1 MNHLVE
7 IRGKT
12 HHIRLPDALAD
23 GQAFPLTVDGK
34 SFTGVWLR
42 RECQLI
48 LVDDKGLERNY
59 RLRDTG
65 AQKDEGEAET
75 KLAGLEAIVRPD
87 VPGQT
92 QRSKAQGDGTAV
104 IKSPIT
110 GKALKVLVKVG
121 DLVDAGTPLVI
132 VEAMKMENRLFAPG
146 PGKVQQVS
154 VKDGDAVQTGKEL
167 FRIAPPPQAAK
178 G

>member
-12 HHIRLPDALAD
+12 HQIRLPDALAD
-23 GQAFPLTVDGK
+23 GQTFPLKIDGK
-34 SFTGVWLR
+34 AYSGIWLR

-48 LVDDKGLERNY
+48 LIDDKGLERNY

-65 AQKDEGEAET
+65 WTKDEGEAET
-75 KLAGLEAIVRPD
+75 RLLGLEAIVRPD
-87 VPGQT
+87 VPGQA
-92 QRSKAQGDGTAV
+92 QRSNAQGDGTAV

-110 GKALKVLVKVG
+110 GKVLKVMVKVG
-121 DLVDAGTPLVI
+121 DLVDGGTPLVI

-146 PGKVQQVS
+146 PGKVDKVT

-167 FRIAPPPQAAK
+167 FRIAPPPAK

>member
-12 HHIRLPDALAD
+12 HQIHLPDALAD
-23 GQAFPLTVDGK
+23 GQAFPLKIDGK
-34 SFTGVWLR
+34 PCTGIWLR
-42 RECQLI
+42 RDSQLI
-48 LVDDKGLERNY
+48 LIDERGLERNY

-65 AQKDEGEAET
+65 WWKDDGEAET
-75 KLAGLEAIVRPD
+75 KLPGLEAVVRPD
-87 VPGQT
+87 VPGQA

-110 GKALKVLVKVG
+110 GKVLKVLVKIG
-121 DLVDAGTPLVI
+121 DLVDGGTPLVI
-132 VEAMKMENRLFAPG
+132 VEAMKMENRLFAPA
-146 PGKVQQVS
+146 PGRVQQVT

-167 FRIAPPPQAAK
+167 FRIAPPPQGK

>member
-12 HHIRLPDALAD
+12 HQIRLPEALVD
-23 GQAFPLTVDGK
+23 GQTFPVVIDGK
-34 SFTGVWLR
+34 SCSAVWLR
-42 RECQLI
+42 REALLVLI
-48 LVDDKGLERNY
+48 DDKGLERNH
-59 RLRDTG
+59 RVRDTTT
-65 AQKDEGEAET
+65 QREEGEAET
-75 KLAGLEAIVRPD
+75 RLPGLEAVVRPD
-87 VPGQT
+87 VPGHA
-92 QRSKAQGDGTAV
+92 QRAKAQGDGTAV

-121 DLVDAGTPLVI
+121 DLVDGGTPLVI

-167 FRIAPPPQAAK
+167 FRIAPPSQSK